1 MRARLS
7 LALRGL
13 VFVVLAWAVYAGFS
27 RGGQDFAVFHY
38 AGKLALE
45 GRWDALYAEGPDRFL
60 YAPGFAFLVSPL
72 AALPAKAAL
81 GIWLALTLAAFGAA
95 IRMLA
100 RAHGEIPVYLAVL
113 FSVRPLL
120 IDLRYGQVNLL
131 ILASAVWALLAW
143 SERTGTRA
151 ARMNLAASWF
161 VFAIA
166 ACAKIYPLALFLFP
180 IGGMLRDGA
189 AGRTHGRPAILGAL
203 GGAAFLL
210 LPPLVHGG
218 VYAAW
223 FDALAR
229 KGLPTDTHNQSFL
242 AFLVR
247 VVGGEPFY
255 ALGLGGE
262 ALRFPGVG
270 LSIVAMRGIW
280 IVFTLAVLGALARLA
295 FRRSGDFADARLSV
309 WIGLALCFLPAHLIW
324 KSYFVL
330 GIPLLAAIFASAAE
344 DAKFRR
350 RLVAIALP
358 LGLALACASGDGI
371 GTRASA
377 WIEACAPF
385 FWIHLA
391 AVVTGFSRLSSRE
404 PTPRSV

>member
-1 MRARLS
+1 MRARLTY
-7 LALRGL
+7 ALRGL

-72 AALPAKAAL
+72 AALPVKVAL
-81 GIWLALTLAAFGAA
+81 GIWLAFTLAAFGAA

-100 RAHGEIPVYLAVL
+100 RAHGEIPVYLAIL

-131 ILASAVWALLAW
+131 ILSSAVWALLAW
-143 SERTGTRA
+143 SERTGTRRA
-151 ARMNLAASWF
+151 KMNLAASWF

-166 ACAKIYPLALFLFP
+166 ACAKVYPLALFLFP
-180 IGGMLRDGA
+180 IGGIIRDGA
-189 AGRTHGRPAILGAL
+189 AGRAHGRPAILGAL

-229 KGLPTDTHNQSFL
+229 KGLPTDTHNQSLL

-247 VVGGEPFY
+247 VAGGEPFN
-255 ALGLGGE
+255 ALGLSGE
-262 ALRFPGVG
+262 TLRFPGFG
-270 LSIVAMRGIW
+270 LSFPIMRGIW
-280 IVFTLAVLGALARLA
+280 GIFTIGVLAALARLA
-295 FRRSGDFADARLSV
+295 LRISGSFEDARLSA
-309 WIGLALCFLPAHLIW
+309 WLGLALCFLPAHLIW

-330 GIPLLAAIFASAAE
+330 GIPLLAGIFAEAKDDE
-344 DAKFRR
+344 KFRR
-350 RLVAIALP
+350 LLLPVAAV
-358 LGLALACASGDGI
+358 LGLALACASGDGV
-371 GTRASA
+371 GPRASA

-391 AVVTGFSRLSSRE
+391 AVVTGFSRLSCRAS
-404 PTPRSV
+404 TPRSA